1 MQGLNKKIMDDAK
14 RAQKPENPIFQEVID
29 EINQRLENLSE
40 NAELINLRVSFIKPN
55 PNPNPNPSECMGS
68 KDSEGGVIGA
78 LRGVSDRLSWIN
90 ESLACSKTQLVSLV
104 G

>member
-1 MQGLNKKIMDDAK
+1 MEDAK
-14 RAQKPENPIFQEVID
+14 RAQKQENPIFQEVID
-29 EINQRLENLSE
+29 EINQRLETLSE
-40 NAELINLRVSFIKPN
+40 NAELINLKINFIKPN
-55 PNPNPNPSECMGS
+55 PNPNASDCMGS

-90 ESLACSKTQLVSLV
+90 ESLARSKTQLVSLV

>member
-1 MQGLNKKIMDDAK
+1 MQGLNKKIMEDAK
-14 RAQKPENPIFQEVID
+14 RAQKQENPIFQEVID
-29 EINQRLENLSE
+29 EINQRLETLSE
-40 NAELINLRVSFIKPN
+40 NAELINLRVNFIKPN
-55 PNPNPNPSECMGS
+55 PNATSDCMGP

>member
-1 MQGLNKKIMDDAK
+1 MEDAK
-14 RAQKPENPIFQEVID
+14 RAQKQENPIFQEVID
-29 EINQRLENLSE
+29 EINQRLETLSE
-40 NAELINLRVSFIKPN
+40 NAELINLKVNIIKPN
-55 PNPNPNPSECMGS
+55 PNPDARECMGL
-68 KDSEGGVIGA
+68 KDAEGGVIGA

>member
-1 MQGLNKKIMDDAK
+1 MQGLNKKIMEDAK
-14 RAQKPENPIFQEVID
+14 RAQKQENPIFQEVID
-29 EINQRLENLSE
+29 EINQRLETLSE
-40 NAELINLRVSFIKPN
+40 NAELINLRVSFIKPTTN
-55 PNPNPNPSECMGS
+55 PNHSECMGS

-90 ESLACSKTQLVSLV
+90 ESLAHSKNQLVNLV